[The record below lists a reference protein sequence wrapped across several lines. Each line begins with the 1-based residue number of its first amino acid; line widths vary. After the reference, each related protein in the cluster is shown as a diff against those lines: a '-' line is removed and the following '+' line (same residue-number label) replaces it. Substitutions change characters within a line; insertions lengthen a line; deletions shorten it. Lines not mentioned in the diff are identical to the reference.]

1 MRAFFFFS
9 PSLFFHKEWKFVQEM
24 HHSLNQTTKR
34 ETKCRRKEVRRNE
47 REKNNKL
54 VIKRKKMHKIKER
67 EASRASTILG
77 FGADVSIKCST
88 SPVIEK
94 IYQMS

>member
-1 MRAFFFFS
+1 M
-9 PSLFFHKEWKFVQEM
+9 
-24 HHSLNQTTKR
+24 
-34 ETKCRRKEVRRNE
+34 
-47 REKNNKL
+47 

-67 EASRASTILG
+67 EAGGASTILG

-94 IYQMS
+94 IYQMSLQLLGHFQKR